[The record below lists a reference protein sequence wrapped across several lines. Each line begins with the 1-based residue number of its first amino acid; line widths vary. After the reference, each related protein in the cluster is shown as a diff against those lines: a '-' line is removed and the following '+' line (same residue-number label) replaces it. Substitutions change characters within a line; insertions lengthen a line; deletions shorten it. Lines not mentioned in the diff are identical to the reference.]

1 MEYWVWWIGALALGL
16 FAVIYGLVTSK
27 PLGVSG
33 SWQRITNW
41 RSDKELQD
49 AEAFFDNKDEATDDL
64 LAATLAEF
72 GDDAISE
79 VNEPAEAVN
88 TTAAP
93 AKKSSTAPAGAH
105 LVFLAS
111 MFVGSFIAAYMH
123 GGFEIQFEL
132 SEIHTRI
139 FGTTWEVWASL
150 LFGGMM
156 VGFGTQMAG
165 GCTSGHGLSGCAQF
179 VPASLLS
186 TMIFMS
192 SAIVLSLFMKLT
204 SLS

>member
-1 MEYWVWWIGALALGL
+1 MEYWSWWIGALALGI
-16 FAVIYGLVTSK
+16 FAVIYGLLTSK

-33 SWQRITNW
+33 SWLRIANW
-41 RSDKELQD
+41 RDDKDLKEAEDFFEDKD
-49 AEAFFDNKDEATDDL
+49 AAADDL
-64 LAATLAEF
+64 MAATLAEF
-72 GDDAISE
+72 GDDVIKNSDEPE
-79 VNEPAEAVN
+79 VIQNTSTPA
-88 TTAAP
+88 
-93 AKKSSTAPAGAH
+93 AKSATVPAGAH

-111 MFVGSFIAAYMH
+111 MFLGSFITTMLH

-139 FGTTWEVWASL
+139 FGDTWEVWASL
-150 LFGGMM
+150 FCGGVM

-186 TMIFMS
+186 TVIFMS

-204 SLS
+204 SLA